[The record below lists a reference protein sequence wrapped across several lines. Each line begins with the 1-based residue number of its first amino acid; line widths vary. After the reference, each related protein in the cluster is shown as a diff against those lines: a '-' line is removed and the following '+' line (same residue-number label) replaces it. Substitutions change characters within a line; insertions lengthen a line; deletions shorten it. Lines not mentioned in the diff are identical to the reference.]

1 MITDD
6 WSLGYTSVAGDE
18 DIYIGGQKLKVIF
31 APVFSTCIILLLKI
45 IACSGPSYF
54 MYCVVGL

>member
-6 WSLGYTSVAGDE
+6 WSLGYTSVTGDE

-31 APVFSTCIILLLKI
+31 APVFFTCIILLLQI
-45 IACSGPSYF
+45 IACSGLSSF